1 MNSNHCW
8 EPQQLKKA
16 QVGLQESKKKKK
28 NPEFQP
34 WVGSVHKAFRE
45 SSTELVTTL
54 ELGNLG
60 TVYRTYFCPLIC

>member
-16 QVGLQESKKKKK
+16 QFWLQESKKKKIS
-28 NPEFQP
+28 EFLP

-45 SSTELVTTL
+45 SSTELVTML

-60 TVYRTYFCPLIC
+60 TVCRTYFCPLLY